1 MSIIE
6 YLSRAARDRD
16 VKIEMLRFLMV
27 GGGATMLDLGVFR
40 VLQCSFG
47 VNPPVC
53 FAAAFSISVVCRF
66 LADKFFTFRDI
77 TANYGRQF
85 TLYIGACV
93 ITLLIGL
100 CVFEVLNYLTDLP
113 FLSKIVSVPFVT
125 VAGYVLFRIIVFRN

>member
-1 MSIIE
+1 MQTAINAILPSVTGF
-6 YLSRAARDRD
+6 LVPMNRAPIMTN
-16 VKIEMLRFLMV
+16 VQCTLGNTLTENTS
-27 GGGATMLDLGVFR
+27 AT
-40 VLQCSFG
+40 
-47 VNPPVC
+47 
-53 FAAAFSISVVCRF
+53 FSISVVCRF